1 MYGINV
7 FETKHV
13 RYFCYIFTIY
23 IACCVCTIK
32 SSKHFRIFFW
42 DSALPWSIHAVTVCY
57 ISCGNINYC
66 LLHRIIGSFFYNES
80 RLYLARSSIILFST
94 FIFLYLTAINI
105 FIPSEY
111 GSIES
116 CGCFG
121 EFIHFS
127 PKASLIKTFFIWLL
141 SFFVLIRSIRNNTY
155 RNKAQTKKGYK
166 QILILII
173 LSIVPPIYS
182 LLLFKHVCHGL
193 YLIGYCCLCIMTIA
207 YMETTFLRVKK
218 IYH

>member
-1 MYGINV
+1 MAS
-7 FETKHV
+7 T
-13 RYFCYIFTIY
+13 
-23 IACCVCTIK
+23 
-32 SSKHFRIFFW
+32 SSKKNMLDIFVISLLSILLAV
-42 DSALPWSIHAVTVCY
+42 SALLEAV
-57 ISCGNINYC
+57 
-66 LLHRIIGSFFYNES
+66 
-80 RLYLARSSIILFST
+80 
-94 FIFLYLTAINI
+94 NI

-116 CGCFG
+116 WGCFG

-155 RNKAQTKKGYK
+155 RNEAQTRKGYK

-193 YLIGYCCLCIMTIA
+193 YLIGFCCLCIMTIA

>member
-1 MYGINV
+1 MAS
-7 FETKHV
+7 T
-13 RYFCYIFTIY
+13 
-23 IACCVCTIK
+23 
-32 SSKHFRIFFW
+32 SSKQNMLDIFVISLLSILLAL
-42 DSALPWSIHAVTVCY
+42 SALLKAVNIFAFSSETQLYLEAYMPSQFVTFHVETSIIVCSIELLAAFFITSRDFTLPGAV
-57 ISCGNINYC
+57 
-66 LLHRIIGSFFYNES
+66 LSFFLLS
-80 RLYLARSSIILFST
+80 F
-94 FIFLYLTAINI
+94 FLYLTAINI

-207 YMETTFLRVKK
+207 YMGTTILRVKK